1 MEQKKSHWKIEMPAR
16 TRNQNMLDDNF
27 QVTYQVGN
35 NLTEMLTCKYLSQ
48 RLFKAE
54 LQNTNKDPCPICL
67 EQVNCMHCATYFQK
81 CGHGPLH
88 LQCCLELE
96 QCPICR
102 S

>member
-1 MEQKKSHWKIEMPAR
+1 MPAR
-16 TRNQNMLDDNF
+16 TRSRNQPSMLNDEF

-35 NLTEMLTCKYLSQ
+35 DLTEMLTCKYLSQ

-54 LQNTNKDPCPICL
+54 MQNKNKDPCPICL
-67 EQVNCMHCATYFQK
+67 EDVTCSHCATYFR

-96 QCPICR
+96 NCPICR